1 LNYISGTMGWS
12 GRTSWAGE
20 DACNWFCCWSDR
32 LVTYDWSN
40 LWRECSNTNQVYLRE
55 ALVRLN
61 ALY

>member
-1 LNYISGTMGWS
+1 MTNNCVNYISGTMGWS

-40 LWRECSNTNQVYLRE
+40 IWGECSNTNQVYL
-55 ALVRLN
+55 
-61 ALY
+61 